1 MSKRNNSI
9 KGTFPRCLLIEC
21 SQRTGVRID
30 PIRSYCISDEMF
42 NKSFYH
48 PIGKDFDIGT
58 YSNRKYHK
66 LILYDFNEIEQGHVE
81 GFIRLI
87 STYLY
92 NQEGEIVFLCPQQR
106 LSINLSQLP
115 QLKFVSS
122 DEYKLVYSFRYQ

>member
-1 MSKRNNSI
+1 MSKRNNS
-9 KGTFPRCLLIEC
+9 KSSSPRCLLIEC
-21 SQRTGVRID
+21 SQQIGFRID
-30 PIRSYCISDEMF
+30 PTQSYCVSDQ
-42 NKSFYH
+42 NVSKPFYH
-48 PIGKDFDIGT
+48 RIGKGFNIGT
-58 YSNRKYHK
+58 CVNRKYDK
-66 LILYDFNEIEQGHVE
+66 LVLYDFHEIKEERIE

-122 DEYKLVYSFRYQ
+122 DECKLVYSFRYQ